1 MKGIVSFVLATG
13 LGLSSLSAV
22 ESQTLSQSDK
32 EFLFASNEAKT
43 QVLSEQEMSE
53 TRGEGFLGILGEAAL
68 GWLVGAVIEE
78 TIDKGWWEFK
88 F

>member
-53 TRGEGFLGILGEAAL
+53 TRGEFLGTFASIMGI
-68 GWLVGAVIEE
+68 VGGVIQVVEFG
-78 TIDKGWWEFK
+78 DDRGWW
-88 F
+88 

>member
-22 ESQTLSQSDK
+22 ESKTLSQSDK

-53 TRGEGFLGILGEAAL
+53 TRGESFWGTFWGAVGALAAL
-68 GWLVGAVIEE
+68 YQI
-78 TIDKGWWEFK
+78 TDDKGWWEFK